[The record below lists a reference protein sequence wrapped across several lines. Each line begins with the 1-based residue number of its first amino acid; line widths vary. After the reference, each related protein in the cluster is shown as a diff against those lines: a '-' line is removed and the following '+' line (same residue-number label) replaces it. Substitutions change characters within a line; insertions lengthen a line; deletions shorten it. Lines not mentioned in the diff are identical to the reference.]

1 MKYSH
6 HPNRQTTFNMCSKC
20 GEHIWNHQ
28 RKTIL
33 FSDAPLLLWLAP
45 LRLCR
50 GLNPL
55 TRLESTLTGIIEG
68 LSRALPGTD
77 WLNGGDGC
85 YLVQH
90 ASVGH
95 LNNINVSG
103 SAKRGSA
110 LWTMNDGLL
119 TNRYVPWQM
128 CILWHF
134 AVAPISRQD
143 KFSRCVC
150 VWWQWCMNIE

>member
-1 MKYSH
+1 
-6 HPNRQTTFNMCSKC
+6 MCPRS
-20 GEHIWNHQ
+20 GEHIRNHQ
-28 RKTIL
+28 RKTIF
-33 FSDAPLLLWLAP
+33 FSDATLLLWLVP
-45 LRLCR
+45 LRLR
-50 GLNPL
+50 RGGLNPL
-55 TRLESTLTGIIEG
+55 TWPESTLTGLIQG

-90 ASVGH
+90 GSVGH
-95 LNNINVSG
+95 LNNINVCG

-119 TNRYVPWQM
+119 TNCYVPWQM
-128 CILWHF
+128 CILWHS

-143 KFSRCVC
+143 KCSHCVC
-150 VWWQWCMNIE
+150 VCWQWCMNIE